1 MLWKKRYHYHGIYDV
16 LNQLTCNFSTL
27 QNIKF
32 CFWSIF
38 MQVPL
43 FTAEGLLRNHG
54 RWSCSFCRL
63 NIQAPAGF
71 SLFKCIWA
79 CGTHECQRR
88 KFDSTISFSCWWL
101 RSSLVVKVTIPQL
114 KRNTL
119 HPCSVCTGY
128 KSVCLSCYLLLVAVF
143 FSMNLAWVVKL
154 YGKCHQGWTA
164 WTMKKKEKTEVR
176 DWFSF
181 W

>member
-1 MLWKKRYHYHGIYDV
+1 
-16 LNQLTCNFSTL
+16 
-27 QNIKF
+27 
-32 CFWSIF
+32 

-54 RWSCSFCRL
+54 RWIHCFCRL

-79 CGTHECQRR
+79 CGTHECQRH
-88 KFDSTISFSCWWL
+88 KFDSTIAFSCWWL
-101 RSSLVVKVTIPQL
+101 SSSTVVKVTSPQL

-119 HPCSVCTGY
+119 HQCSVCAGY

-154 YGKCHQGWTA
+154 YAKCHQGWTA
-164 WTMKKKEKTEVR
+164 WTIKKKEKNWSLLLIFILI
-176 DWFSF
+176 DWSKEALIEA
-181 W
+181 WMADPVSACKNAGVTLPDSKSLTSK